1 MNREIRIEHVI
12 SFADAIFAFSIT
24 FMAISIQIP
33 DLPENLT
40 QAQVIN
46 RLLELRPQFEIY
58 VISFFVIGI
67 YWISYHQVF
76 NRIADSHPIMVWL
89 TLVFLFF
96 ITLISFATDLQ
107 VDYGFYQVVFILYAL
122 VLTLAGSLLTLIW
135 LHAKKNRLIDKSLS
149 KTEIQNISLQ
159 SILPPSIFA
168 ISILVSVINLQ
179 TAYYFWLVI
188 IPAKIIIH
196 KKYPQ

>member
-40 QAQVIN
+40 QPQVIN

-107 VDYGFYQVVFILYAL
+107 VDYGFYQIVFILYAL

-135 LHAKKNRLIDKSLS
+135 LHATKNRLIDKSLS

-159 SILPPSIFA
+159 SILPPAIFA
-168 ISILVSVINLQ
+168 ISILISVINLQ
-179 TAYYFWLVI
+179 IAYYFWMVI
-188 IPAKIIIH
+188 IPAKIITR
-196 KKYPQ
+196 KKYQQ